1 MILIT
6 QRLHLIIALPLPH
19 KPIVVSSI
27 ITNHRTHGDYI
38 PAISMIPN
46 SSIAVLHRSGGRL
59 HAHEVVENGV
69 LVKEI
74 VGVSQLQ
81 LMKILEA
88 GVVRR
93 ILLLLAPNPL
103 PSSSPIWVMHV
114 RCLLRL
120 LKI

>member
-1 MILIT
+1 VN
-6 QRLHLIIALPLPH
+6 R
-19 KPIVVSSI
+19 
-27 ITNHRTHGDYI
+27 
-38 PAISMIPN
+38 
-46 SSIAVLHRSGGRL
+46 
-59 HAHEVVENGV
+59 V

-74 VGVSQLQ
+74 MGVSQLQ

-93 ILLLLAPNPL
+93 NLLLLAPNPL
-103 PSSSPIWVMHV
+103 PWVMHV